1 MKPDIIFA
9 AEENL
14 QACVAA
20 NRTVFQSSQLKVDNK
35 SLPPMWLKS
44 RSASFSLGAARS
56 KPYALFHYSDQASCI
71 VTTTNF
77 LALYKAVNQN
87 HTEQG
92 VEEEEGGVVCVCVG
106 EGWGCR
112 SGLQASRPDVMK
124 EGGRRNGRGGGEDLI
139 NGCAKRYYINVFFFF
154 QLKTALIAGRAAQL
168 AFRTGSCFTVQVLR
182 VAFCQE
188 VTQTKSKLQHFP
200 FIKVMNKKTNKL

>member
-1 MKPDIIFA
+1 MTCLQTDSTHWLRVSEFPRNAAGWVVKPDIIFA

-20 NRTVFQSSQLKVDNK
+20 NRTVFQSSPLKVDNK

-44 RSASFSLGAARS
+44 RSASFSIGAARS

-77 LALYKAVNQN
+77 LALHKAVNQN

-92 VEEEEGGVVCVCVG
+92 VEEEEEGGGGCMCVWVKDGGAGVGCRPPDQMSWKREG
-106 EGWGCR
+106 EGMEEEER
-112 SGLQASRPDVMK
+112 ILSMV
-124 EGGRRNGRGGGEDLI
+124 
-139 NGCAKRYYINVFFFF
+139 
-154 QLKTALIAGRAAQL
+154 
-168 AFRTGSCFTVQVLR
+168 VLS
-182 VAFCQE
+182 AI
-188 VTQTKSKLQHFP
+188 T
-200 FIKVMNKKTNKL
+200 

>member
-1 MKPDIIFA
+1 MTCLQTDSTHWLRVSEFPRNAAGWVVKPDIIFA

-20 NRTVFQSSQLKVDNK
+20 NRTVFQSSPLKVDNK

-44 RSASFSLGAARS
+44 RSASFSIGAARS

-77 LALYKAVNQN
+77 LALHKAVNQN

-92 VEEEEGGVVCVCVG
+92 VEEEEEGGGVACVC
-106 EGWGCR
+106 GWRMGVQEWAA
-112 SGLQASRPDVMK
+112 GLQTRCHERGREK
-124 EGGRRNGRGGGEDLI
+124 EWKRRRGSYQWL
-139 NGCAKRYYINVFFFF
+139 C
-154 QLKTALIAGRAAQL
+154 
-168 AFRTGSCFTVQVLR
+168 
-182 VAFCQE
+182 
-188 VTQTKSKLQHFP
+188 
-200 FIKVMNKKTNKL
+200 